1 MDRFTLGGSAGG
13 REGGESGKEGVR
25 ERFNNL
31 ETHSHIHTDIHT
43 YTHTNT
49 LTVHVEGDGGAFPG
63 GDSQVTG
70 HTAVVPPCVC
80 VHWVDGQEAVGRH
93 PLPVWEH
100 LLM

>member
-1 MDRFTLGGSAGG
+1 M
-13 REGGESGKEGVR
+13 
-25 ERFNNL
+25 
-31 ETHSHIHTDIHT
+31 
-43 YTHTNT
+43 Y
-49 LTVHVEGDGGAFPG
+49 VEGDGGAFPG

-100 LLM
+100 LLMERQERREKKKEDKTANRRMRKSIGET

>member
-1 MDRFTLGGSAGG
+1 M
-13 REGGESGKEGVR
+13 
-25 ERFNNL
+25 
-31 ETHSHIHTDIHT
+31 
-43 YTHTNT
+43 
-49 LTVHVEGDGGAFPG
+49 HVEGDGGAFPG